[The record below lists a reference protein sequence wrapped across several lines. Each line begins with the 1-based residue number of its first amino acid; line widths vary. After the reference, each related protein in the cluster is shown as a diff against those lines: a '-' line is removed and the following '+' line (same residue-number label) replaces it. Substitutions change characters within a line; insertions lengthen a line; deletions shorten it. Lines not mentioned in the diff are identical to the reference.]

1 MGRSAS
7 TQNAIMGL
15 LSDGL
20 PRSTFLISQ
29 EIGKTSKAVESACYR
44 SWRGGK
50 ILRSSKELFDN
61 FTQFKGRSGYV
72 TNQRKFFKYTLRPAG
87 KDSVVIQG
95 MRYVPYGQE
104 HLSNKMP
111 KGKSKA

>member
-1 MGRSAS
+1 
-7 TQNAIMGL
+7 MGL
-15 LSDGL
+15 LADGL

-44 SWRGGK
+44 AWHSGK

-72 TNQRKFFKYTLRPAG
+72 TNQRKFFKYTLKPAG
-87 KDSVVIQG
+87 KESIVVDGIT
-95 MRYVPYGQE
+95 YVLYGQE
-104 HLSNKMP
+104 YLSNKIP
-111 KGKSKA
+111 